1 LSERKLDK
9 TYFHTD
15 QQGEISKMAFQK
27 QPQVTNP
34 QVAKAPGEEA
44 LEAVSSQAELGTFE
58 TDNAALLKGM
68 LKFSDQEEYVDEP

>member
-1 LSERKLDK
+1 
-9 TYFHTD
+9 
-15 QQGEISKMAFQK
+15 MAFQR

-44 LEAVSSQAELGTFE
+44 LEATSSLAEPGALE
-58 TDNAALLKGM
+58 SDNAALLKGM